1 MALTIEGATIG
12 FDANEIQAL
21 LNDMNTK
28 CIEATINKM
37 SQGMSDL
44 RTTVDSAWVGAS
56 AEQFKK
62 NMETDRETISKAL
75 NDSFNVLKGE
85 LNNIVNKMSEMDENL
100 IQARSNK

>member
-1 MALTIEGATIG
+1 MALTIEGASIG

-28 CIEATINKM
+28 CIQDTISKM
-37 SQGMSDL
+37 NTGMSDL
-44 RTTVDSAWVGAS
+44 RNAVDAGWVGAS

-62 NMETDRETISKAL
+62 NMETDKETISNAL
-75 NDSFNVLKGE
+75 NTAFEVLKEE
-85 LNNIVNKMSEMDENL
+85 LNNIVAKMSEMDEGL